1 MDLQTEDKQNE
12 LFIDVRSSEINIAL
26 LQNKKL
32 IELDCEYANIE
43 FSVGDI
49 YLGKVKRLMPGLNA
63 AFVDIGYKKDA
74 FLHYL
79 DLGAGFQTLNK
90 FLHLGLQTKQQSV
103 SKLRKIKLEP
113 DIDKNGKIADIL
125 NVGQYVLVQIAK
137 EPISSKGPRLSAEI
151 SLAGRNLVLM
161 PFCDKVSI
169 SHKIKSVEERTRL
182 KKLIESI
189 RPDNFGVIVR
199 TVAEKKMVAELDKEL
214 STLIEKWEGI
224 YKKLN
229 SAKPPQ
235 LLISEVNRTTAILR
249 DVLNSSFN
257 QIVVNDQATY
267 EEVKY
272 FIEKIAPEKKK
283 IVKLYNSKE
292 PIFDFYGIEKQIKT
306 SFGKTVPMKNGAY
319 LIIEHTEAA
328 HVIDVNSGN
337 RSNSEQGQEVNAFE
351 VNMIAAEEIARQ
363 LRLRDMGGIIIVDF
377 IDMQDEK
384 NKKKVYECVKN
395 SMEGDR
401 AKFHI
406 MPLSK
411 FCIMEITR
419 QRVRPEMEIKTDE
432 ACPTCQ
438 GSGKIT
444 ASVNL
449 IDEIEN
455 NIKFILKK
463 EKRKYLCI
471 KTHPFVS
478 AFLNKGWLKSIRK
491 RWQKRYKCEIEIFPM
506 VAYTYM
512 EYHFFDS
519 KDEEIFY

>member
-1 MDLQTEDKQNE
+1 
-12 LFIDVRSSEINIAL
+12 
-26 LQNKKL
+26 
-32 IELDCEYANIE
+32 
-43 FSVGDI
+43 
-49 YLGKVKRLMPGLNA
+49 
-63 AFVDIGYKKDA
+63 
-74 FLHYL
+74 
-79 DLGAGFQTLNK
+79 
-90 FLHLGLQTKQQSV
+90 
-103 SKLRKIKLEP
+103 
-113 DIDKNGKIADIL
+113 
-125 NVGQYVLVQIAK
+125 
-137 EPISSKGPRLSAEI
+137 
-151 SLAGRNLVLM
+151 
-161 PFCDKVSI
+161 
-169 SHKIKSVEERTRL
+169 
-182 KKLIESI
+182 
-189 RPDNFGVIVR
+189 
-199 TVAEKKMVAELDKEL
+199 
-214 STLIEKWEGI
+214 
-224 YKKLN
+224 
-229 SAKPPQ
+229 
-235 LLISEVNRTTAILR
+235 LR

-283 IVKLYNSKE
+283 IVKLYTSKE

-419 QRVRPEMEIKTDE
+419 QRVRPEMEIKTGE

-491 RWQKRYKCEIEIFPM
+491 RWQKNYKCEIEIFPM